1 MRSQIKV
8 PSDGGRSLV
17 RARRK
22 RAADGSEMLYASVA
36 GDKRV
41 GGKVARRTVLNIGRV
56 EPEQVPY
63 LRAAWAKKRPRLV
76 WD

>member
-17 RARRK
+17 RAQRK
-22 RAADGSEMLYASVA
+22 RATDGSVAPCASVA
-36 GDKRV
+36 GDKRID
-41 GGKVARRTVLNIGRV
+41 GKVARRTVPDIGRV

-63 LRAAWAKKRPRLV
+63 PKAA
-76 WD
+76 